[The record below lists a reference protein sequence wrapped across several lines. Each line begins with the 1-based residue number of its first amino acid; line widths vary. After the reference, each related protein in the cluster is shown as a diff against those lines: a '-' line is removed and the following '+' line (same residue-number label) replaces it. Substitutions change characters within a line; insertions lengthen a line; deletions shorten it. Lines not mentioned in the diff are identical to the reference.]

1 MSSGLAGRG
10 RFSALGMKHGITP
23 EDLRAVVR
31 TTMEHTRIIINLKEQ
46 NISQTTEGNEQMTQ
60 QKCNRSKNSPPKQQL
75 HHHF

>member
-1 MSSGLAGRG
+1 MRSI
-10 RFSALGMKHGITP
+10 LGYRHEAWHDVTP